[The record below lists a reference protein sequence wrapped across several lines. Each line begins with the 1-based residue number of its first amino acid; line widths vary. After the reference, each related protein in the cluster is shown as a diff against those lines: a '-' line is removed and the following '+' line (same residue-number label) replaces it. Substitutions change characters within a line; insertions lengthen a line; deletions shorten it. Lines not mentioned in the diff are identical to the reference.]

1 MSKICAIIS
10 GGEYAPLSEIEKAD
24 FLICCDKGYAY
35 ARQNSLTPDLLI
47 GDFDSYQTPL
57 PDDIPTV
64 TLPHEKDD
72 TDTLYA
78 VRTALKAN
86 FAEIWFYCA
95 LGGRLD
101 HTYANLQT
109 AAFAAAEGV
118 KVFYKTKQKSI
129 SYITLQ
135 SRSLPKKA
143 LHSPFLAW
151 IMPQMAS
158 VSQAPSII

>member
-47 GDFDSYQTPL
+47 GDFDSYQAPL

-78 VRTALKAN
+78 VRTALQNCGKLLPWQVKTISIKG
-86 FAEIWFYCA
+86 E
-95 LGGRLD
+95 LLD
-101 HTYANLQT
+101 D
-109 AAFAAAEGV
+109 
-118 KVFYKTKQKSI
+118 
-129 SYITLQ
+129 
-135 SRSLPKKA
+135 
-143 LHSPFLAW
+143 
-151 IMPQMAS
+151 
-158 VSQAPSII
+158 